1 MLKGHTFKEQV
12 FGNPIFALFID
23 TFTNGRCG
31 VSKKWKNEM
40 ALTYSGSTL
49 TIQSGAVCIKGRFLE
64 EDTST
69 TLSAGTDT
77 AFCKL
82 VIDIN
87 LDKVNTSTNFLQG
100 EYKIIKSSTGYPELT
115 QNDII
120 RNASGIYQ
128 YELARFKTNSN
139 GITEFQDM
147 RTFLDFNSIYDAI
160 DTQVQN
166 LINILQQEIEHV
178 KDGSAFLLKTQI
190 VSTENTDLNNYIED
204 GTYYFSTNYTPL
216 NVPSTCVN
224 GWLRVMKGNSNSV
237 IKQVWYRH
245 GTVNAN
251 DFETYVR
258 TKIGT
263 SGWSN
268 WKRYITNDDAILN
281 EKQKKIL
288 VGTAAPSGGSNGD
301 IYIQYF

>member
-1 MLKGHTFKEQV
+1 MLKGHTFAEQV

-23 TFTNGRCG
+23 TFTGGRCG

-49 TIQSGAVCIKGRFLE
+49 TIQSGAVCVKGRFLE

-87 LDKVNTSTNFLQG
+87 LDKINTSTNFVQG

-115 QNDII
+115 QNDIV

-128 YELARFKTNSN
+128 YELARFKTTSN

-147 RTFLDFNSIYDAI
+147 RTFLDFASIYEAI
-160 DTQVQN
+160 GVQVQE
-166 LINILQQEIEHV
+166 LIDELEDKLAAVE
-178 KDGSAFLLKTQI
+178 DGSYYQRKITTG
-190 VSTENTDLNNYIED
+190 TE
-204 GTYYFSTNYTPL
+204 
-216 NVPSTCVN
+216 
-224 GWLRVMKGNSNSV
+224 
-237 IKQVWYRH
+237 
-245 GTVNAN
+245 
-251 DFETYVR
+251 
-258 TKIGT
+258 
-263 SGWSN
+263 
-268 WKRYITNDDAILN
+268 
-281 EKQKKIL
+281 
-288 VGTAAPSGGSNGD
+288 APTGGSEGD
-301 IYIQYF
+301 IYLQYFD